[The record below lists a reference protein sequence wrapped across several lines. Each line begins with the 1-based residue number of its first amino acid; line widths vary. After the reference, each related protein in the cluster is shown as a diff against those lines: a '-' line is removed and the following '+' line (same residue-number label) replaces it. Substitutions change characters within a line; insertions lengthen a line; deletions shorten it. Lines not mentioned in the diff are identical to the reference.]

1 MKRQT
6 MARMLAALT
15 LMLLAGC
22 TALQP
27 WEKGEFAR
35 EDMQLGAEAL
45 DLSLDD
51 HVYFSK
57 EGASGGRSFGGG
69 GCGCN

>member
-1 MKRQT
+1 MKFKT
-6 MARMLAALT
+6 IFFFAAAL
-15 LMLLAGC
+15 LLLGGC
-22 TALQP
+22 TTLQP